1 VDWNRAPDT
10 WFFAGKEL
18 GLVGAPTEVAGDHHF
33 DIDHDHKASCAF
45 VREATM
51 GTIKFLDPRA
61 AVNPTERGLVA
72 GLDTLEGKVI
82 GIIDNGQANSTTMF
96 QELAK
101 LIEQKLNAREVLF
114 KTKPTHM
121 QGAPKAIMDEF
132 ARRCDAV
139 ITGLGA

>member
-1 VDWNRAPDT
+1 MARL
-10 WFFAGKEL
+10 K
-18 GLVGAPTEVAGDHHF
+18 
-33 DIDHDHKASCAF
+33 
-45 VREATM
+45 M
-51 GTIKFLDPRA
+51 LDPRGS
-61 AVNPTERGLVA
+61 VNTKDRPLVP

-101 LIEQKLNAREVLF
+101 LLQQKYRPAEVLF

-121 QGAPKAIMDEF
+121 QGAPKPVMDEF
-132 ARRCDAV
+132 VRRCDAV

>member
-1 VDWNRAPDT
+1 M
-10 WFFAGKEL
+10 
-18 GLVGAPTEVAGDHHF
+18 
-33 DIDHDHKASCAF
+33 
-45 VREATM
+45 ATLKM
-51 GTIKFLDPRA
+51 LDPRA
-61 AVNPTERGLVA
+61 SVNTKDRQLVP

-101 LIEQKLNAREVLF
+101 LLEEKYRPAEVLF

-121 QGAPKAIMDEF
+121 QGAPKPIMEEF
-132 ARRCDAV
+132 ISRCDAV

>member
-1 VDWNRAPDT
+1 
-10 WFFAGKEL
+10 
-18 GLVGAPTEVAGDHHF
+18 
-33 DIDHDHKASCAF
+33 
-45 VREATM
+45 M
-51 GTIKFLDPRA
+51 GTLKMLDPRA
-61 AVNPTERGLVA
+61 SVNTKDRPLVA

-101 LIEQKLNAREVLF
+101 LLKEKYRPAEVLF

-121 QGAPKAIMDEF
+121 QGAPRPIMEEF
-132 ARRCDAV
+132 VSRCDAV